1 MSAQPPPARGGKRPG
16 AGRPKGRVTRS
27 KPVLLNLLPE
37 TIKTIR
43 TQAKKTGQPMGRIV
57 DQQFNPS
64 QP

>member
-1 MSAQPPPARGGKRPG
+1 MSTTQPPARGGKRPG

-27 KPVLLNLLPE
+27 KPVFLNLLPE

-43 TQAKKTGQPMGRIV
+43 TQAQQTGQPMGRIV

-64 QP
+64 KP